1 MKRRHFL
8 FIAAA
13 ATCSL
18 SAFGSVRAAAKAD
31 MIVYKD
37 PDCGCCGAWASAMV
51 AAGFSVTVEDVDD
64 LDAVKNRFGIPA
76 ALEGCHTAVIGG
88 YVVEGHVPLEAVEN
102 MLRDRPDISGIAVA
116 GMPVGSLGMGVD
128 PNAAYDVVAFRQD
141 GSSSIVMQVRPK
153 A

>member
-1 MKRRHFL
+1 MKRRDFL
-8 FIAAA
+8 FMATA

-18 SAFGSVRAAAKAD
+18 SGFLSVPAAAKAG
-31 MIVYKD
+31 MTVYKD
-37 PDCGCCGAWASAMV
+37 PNCGCCGAWASAME

-64 LDAVKNRFGIPA
+64 LGAVKRRFAVPA
-76 ALEGCHTAVIGG
+76 ALEGCHTATIGG
-88 YVVEGHVPLEAVEN
+88 YVVEGHVPLEAVQN
-102 MLRDRPDISGIAVA
+102 MLRDRPTISGIAVA

-141 GSSSIVMQVRPK
+141 GSTDIVMQVRPK